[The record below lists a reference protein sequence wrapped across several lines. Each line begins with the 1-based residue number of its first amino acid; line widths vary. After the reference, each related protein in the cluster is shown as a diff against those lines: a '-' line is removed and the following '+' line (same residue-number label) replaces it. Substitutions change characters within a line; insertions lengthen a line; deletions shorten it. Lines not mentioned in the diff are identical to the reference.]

1 MLSTAAGGWKQ
12 IIGQEAAML
21 NQIQSLAEVVDKI
34 DSKEDLYSERAKF
47 DLERSFSVSI
57 TTPSGSPYT
66 GKSRSES
73 CKSRQSFSSRHSSVD
88 TDCLLESDRN
98 TISQHSLSQVYVFLQ
113 NYYIITPIPRKSF
126 PSDLKWVLFSS
137 LESLIL
143 SKFCPM
149 NGFIGVVLSFCGPVL
164 HFYHQS
170 D

>member
-21 NQIQSLAEVVDKI
+21 NQIQSLGEVVDKI

-57 TTPSGSPYT
+57 TTPSGSPFT

-88 TDCLLESDRN
+88 TDCLLDDRN
-98 TISQHSLSQVYVFLQ
+98 NPSQHGFSQVNFFSISPKVS
-113 NYYIITPIPRKSF
+113 TPWN
-126 PSDLKWVLFSS
+126 L
-137 LESLIL
+137 
-143 SKFCPM
+143 
-149 NGFIGVVLSFCGPVL
+149 
-164 HFYHQS
+164 
-170 D
+170 